1 MVPMGLSLLAL
12 ATSASAECAW
22 GLWSGAHD
30 FKTREVDSA
39 TFNPLA
45 AYESLGQCEQA
56 ATEISQ
62 SVLRT
67 WDSRVAH
74 PEAWTAPFPY
84 SVCFPAAT
92 DPRPRGWSWPWSRP

>member
-45 AYESLGQCEQA
+45 A
-56 ATEISQ
+56 
-62 SVLRT
+62 
-67 WDSRVAH
+67 
-74 PEAWTAPFPY
+74 
-84 SVCFPAAT
+84 
-92 DPRPRGWSWPWSRP
+92 